1 MTRNEC
7 MGFVDAW
14 LRSGQTSSREYAA
27 CIGLDLDAFRSWIID
42 YGRPSTLIPVRVMAG
57 CGESLIRAIADEGIH
72 YLPRSAHTASGSEYR
87 LIPVVIQERS

>member
-14 LRSGQTSSREYAA
+14 LRSGQTSREYAA

-42 YGRPSTLIPVRVMAG
+42 YGRPSALIPVRVMAG
-57 CGESLIRAIADEGIH
+57 GGESLIRAIADEGIH
-72 YLPRSAHTASGSEYR
+72 HLPRSAHTASGSEHR
-87 LIPVVIQERS
+87 WIPVVIQERP